1 MAIENLTLAPYY
13 SGTRNPFNYQKVEQ
27 INRDIVTG
35 WLTLD
40 EITQQ
45 LNLFQDESQDSYLES
60 LEVATRMAIEDY
72 LGISMFSTQYRVY
85 YGDPGLNGT
94 AIYLDLPE
102 VSTIYQGNGAEVII
116 NKVEYYTGQNNAVK
130 TVLPAT
136 DYYYDPTGNRVVVT
150 NGMPSPLA
158 QNIAN
163 PVLVT
168 YTVGSNFLAQYPVI
182 KQAGLLLFTHL
193 YNNRTTVGDSVQM
206 KAQIP
211 FGVDVLLRP
220 YKPLVI

>member
-1 MAIENLTLAPYY
+1 MAIENLTLAPFY
-13 SGTRNPFNYQKVEQ
+13 SGTRNPYNYEKVEQ

-45 LNLFQDESQDSYLES
+45 LNLFQDESQDAYLES

-72 LGISMFSTQYRVY
+72 LGISMFMTQYRVY

-102 VSTIYQGNGAEVII
+102 VSTIYQGNGAEVTI
-116 NKVEYYTGQNNAVK
+116 NKVEYYTGTN
-130 TVLPAT
+130 TAT
-136 DYYYDPTGNRVVVT
+136 KNLLAASNYYYDPTGNRVVVSS
-150 NGMPSPLA
+150 GLPSPLA

-163 PVLVT
+163 PVMVT
-168 YTVGSNFLAQYPVI
+168 YTIGSNFLAQYPVV
-182 KQAGLLLFTHL
+182 KQAGLLLLTHL
-193 YNNRTTVGDSVQM
+193 YNNRSTVGDSVAM

-211 FGVDVLLRP
+211 FGVDALLRP
-220 YKPLVI
+220 YKPLVM

>member
-1 MAIENLTLAPYY
+1 MAAENQTLAPYY
-13 SGTRNPFNYQKVEQ
+13 SNTRNPFNYQKVEQ

-45 LNLFQDESQDSYLES
+45 LNLFQDESQDAYLES

-85 YGDPGLNGT
+85 YGDPGLTGT
-94 AIYLDLPE
+94 SIYLDLPE
-102 VSTIYQGNGAEVII
+102 VSTIYLGQGAEVTI
-116 NKVEYYTGQNNAVK
+116 NKIEYYTGTTGATKN
-130 TVLPAT
+130 VLAASN
-136 DYYYDPTGNRVVVT
+136 YYYDPTGNRIVIST
-150 NGMPSPLA
+150 GMPSPLA

-163 PVLVT
+163 PVVVT
-168 YTVGSNFLAQYPVI
+168 YTVGSNFLAQYPVV
-182 KQAGLLLFTHL
+182 KQAGLLLLTHL
-193 YNNRTTVGDSVQM
+193 YNNRSTVSDTVGM

-211 FGVDVLLRP
+211 FGVDMLLRP
-220 YKPLVI
+220 YKSLVM